1 MSNNNLNYEELRDAL
16 RLIQDICIKHECDVC
31 PFGNDSGICLIAD
44 IAPQDWTFT
53 DPIPIIRVL
62 K

>member
-1 MSNNNLNYEELRDAL
+1 MSDNNLNYEELRDTL
-16 RLIQDICIKHECDVC
+16 SLIQDICIKHDCNVC
-31 PFGNDSGICLIAD
+31 PFGTDSNICLIVD
-44 IAPQDWTFT
+44 TVPRNWTFT

>member
-16 RLIQDICIKHECDVC
+16 SLIQDTCIKHDCKIC

-44 IAPQDWTFT
+44 TVPRHWTFA
-53 DPIPIIRVL
+53 DPIPVIRVL

>member
-1 MSNNNLNYEELRDAL
+1 MSNNNLNYEELRNAL
-16 RLIQDICIKHECDVC
+16 ELIHDTCITHDCKVC
-31 PFGNDSGICLIAD
+31 PFGNDVGICLITD
-44 IAPQDWTFT
+44 TAPHNWTFT